1 MLKEKLAELVKPYIE
16 SSGFSE
22 QDSLARVK
30 VLLHQIL
37 NLIKV
42 EVDKLTV
49 LEDEESFVDYEVE
62 YAKKLELHFP
72 IAGEFR
78 DACNREAQLKHTKKQ
93 LLDLMK

>member
-49 LEDEESFVDYEVE
+49 VDYEVE